1 VTAAESWGTLN
12 PIRGKLKIFNS
23 ALRILGEVKLGFFA
37 DSEKIARLYLAIKPL
52 LDWKMATATFL
63 CRLQSFF
70 FCVKTERLLHSIIVR
85 VL

>member
-12 PIRGKLKIFNS
+12 PIRGKFKIFNS
-23 ALRILGEVKLGFFA
+23 ALRILGEVKLVFFA

-63 CRLQSFF
+63 RRLQI
-70 FCVKTERLLHSIIVR
+70 LLF
-85 VL
+85 LCEN